1 MLRLAL
7 RLGNWLRQAHGK
19 HERSEKNEKNQK
31 NNTGQERH
39 RHHTRSS
46 THGRH
51 RRRSRSH
58 GLRLVNRTTQQ
69 PTSTEPSAQG
79 GTQLRLGRLRCRGF
93 NLQSDDLRQKF
104 WLRSCHA
111 SNVLREG

>member
-1 MLRLAL
+1 MPTLETSTADQRYQRTNQRVLLDMLRLAPK
-7 RLGNWLRQAHGK
+7 LGNWLRQAHGK

-51 RRRSRSH
+51 RRRRRSH
-58 GLRLVNRTTQQ
+58 GLRMVNRPTQR
-69 PTSTEPSAQG
+69 PTRTKPSTKRIDE
-79 GTQLRLGRLRCRGF
+79 L
-93 NLQSDDLRQKF
+93 
-104 WLRSCHA
+104 
-111 SNVLREG
+111 